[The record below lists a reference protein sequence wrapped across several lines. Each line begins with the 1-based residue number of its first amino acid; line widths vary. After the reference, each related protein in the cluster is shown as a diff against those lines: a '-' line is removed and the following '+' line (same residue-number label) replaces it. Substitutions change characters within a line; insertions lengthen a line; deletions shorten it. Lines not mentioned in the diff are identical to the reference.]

1 MCLRPE
7 HFLFAAVPVVQG
19 RRSAAGRGPVRRD
32 QQKPGGSE
40 TLHRVRGRLCAK
52 VQPGQILPGL
62 RGPCAPEERG
72 RKAAEKTPAL
82 YAFRRVKSP
91 PFQGFFRMVGGEA
104 GQIIKSPPEP
114 TSKCVG
120 KSFRPW
126 YSRRFC
132 GMLDRTIIK
141 DRSGRD
147 GQPGN
152 AIGLHHDQGR
162 RRR

>member
-1 MCLRPE
+1 M
-7 HFLFAAVPVVQG
+7 
-19 RRSAAGRGPVRRD
+19 
-32 QQKPGGSE
+32 K
-40 TLHRVRGRLCAK
+40 
-52 VQPGQILPGL
+52 I
-62 RGPCAPEERG
+62 
-72 RKAAEKTPAL
+72 PAL
-82 YAFRRVKSP
+82 YAFRGQTAHGN
-91 PFQGFFRMVGGEA
+91 QGFFRMVGGEA
-104 GQIIKSPPEP
+104 GQIIKSTPERV
-114 TSKCVG
+114 SKCVG
-120 KSFRPW
+120 KYFRPW